1 MAFVAGDRMGRQ
13 SHKMKIWFPMSQSGT
28 GSEIITRQL
37 AANLA
42 KSGIETVVSA
52 YSPLFEL
59 STSLLTA
66 LKLRPPPGTSLIHAN
81 AATAEGFDRYGI
93 PTVLT
98 AHGAFER
105 AEFDPFKRNHQ
116 RFFHSRIV
124 RPGIM
129 QAVGSAS
136 SITAVSQWVSK
147 VYQQEYSAKQVEV
160 IHNWIDPDIF
170 YPVNKPRAKRLL
182 FVGRATWQKGSQ
194 LLPELSRL
202 LGNNFELT
210 STLDDDQWDGEVPSN
225 VHLIGPVARRDMHE
239 LYRSHDALLVPSISE
254 GFCLAAAEAMAC
266 GLPVFGFRGHGLDDV
281 MGPFADRC
289 SVEMLDLQGLANCV
303 QRVFDDSKTYDEI
316 SARSSEYVRNHFTPE
331 VALEK
336 YIALYGKITSL
347 S

>member
-1 MAFVAGDRMGRQ
+1 
-13 SHKMKIWFPMSQSGT
+13 MSQAGT

-42 KSGIETVVSA
+42 KSGIETVVSP
-52 YSPLFEL
+52 YSQLFEL
-59 STSLLTA
+59 STPLLTA

-81 AATAEGFDRYGI
+81 AATAEGFSRYGI

-105 AEFDPFKRNHQ
+105 SEFDPFKRKHQ

-129 QAVGSAS
+129 QAVRNAS

-147 VYQQEYSAKQVEV
+147 VYQQEYSAKRVEV
-160 IHNWIDPDIF
+160 IHNWIDTDIF
-170 YPVNKPRAKRLL
+170 FPVNKPRAKRLL

-194 LLPELSRL
+194 FLPELGRL

-210 STLDDDQWDGEVPSN
+210 CTLSDGQWNGEVPSN
-225 VHLIGPVARRDMHE
+225 IHLIGPVARHDMAE
-239 LYRSHDALLVPSISE
+239 LYRCHDALMVPSIAE

-281 MGPFADRC
+281 LGPFTDIC
-289 SVEMLDLQGLANCV
+289 SAEMLDIQGLVKAV
-303 QRVFDDSKTYDEI
+303 KGVFDDAETYGEI
-316 SARSSEYVRNHFTPE
+316 SVRSSEYVRSHFTAKA
-331 VALEK
+331 ALEK
-336 YIALYGKITSL
+336 YIGLYGKIASL

>member
-1 MAFVAGDRMGRQ
+1 
-13 SHKMKIWFPMSQSGT
+13 MSQAGT

-42 KSGIETVVSA
+42 KSGIETVVSP
-52 YSPLFEL
+52 YSQLFEL
-59 STSLLTA
+59 CTPLLTA

-81 AATAEGFDRYGI
+81 AATAKGFSRYGI

-105 AEFDPFKRNHQ
+105 AEFDAFKRKHQ
-116 RFFHSRIV
+116 RVFHSRIV

-129 QAVGSAS
+129 QAVGNAT

-147 VYQQEYSAKQVEV
+147 VYQQEYSARQVEV

-170 YPVNKPRAKRLL
+170 FPVNKPRAKKLL

-210 STLDDDQWDGEVPSN
+210 CTLADDQWDGKIPSN
-225 VHLIGPVARRDMHE
+225 IHLIGPVTRHDMPE
-239 LYRSHDALLVPSISE
+239 LYRSHDALLVPSIAE

-281 MGPFADRC
+281 LGPFTDIC
-289 SVEMLDLQGLANCV
+289 SAEMLDLPGLANSV
-303 QRVFDDSKTYDEI
+303 HGVFDDSKTYDEI
-316 SARSSEYVRNHFTPE
+316 SVRSSEYVRSHFTAE
-331 VALEK
+331 AALEK
-336 YIALYGKITSL
+336 YIGLYGSIASL